1 MSMPSIPGAIMAFQ
15 GLPVPDQRYSQDPIT
30 SFMIRN
36 IPCSLTRDSVKSQV
50 DRNGFSGLYDNFQLP
65 LGRKSST
72 GLRRANLGYAF
83 INFLHA
89 EHAARFRDI
98 FDGYSFTG
106 TVSTKVCQVQVSR
119 FQGQQAYFNAK
130 SRPSD
135 FQTHSVELIARLGA
149 RDPTESQLA
158 QSPQPDRSHSCAA
171 ITLPERQFQNI
182 GTFQAHHRIASAYHK
197 SHGDPTSTQVNPD
210 PAAMGQLQLPSMSSD
225 QWHMIREDFFS

>member
-1 MSMPSIPGAIMAFQ
+1 HFVPRLVALHRSYESYFLPEDCCPVWTEGGRFGAEVEAWLSGPSTWQLPLSPGICNAVDLMSMPSIPGAIMAFQ

-106 TVSTKVCQVQVSR
+106 T
-119 FQGQQAYFNAK
+119 
-130 SRPSD
+130 
-135 FQTHSVELIARLGA
+135 
-149 RDPTESQLA
+149 
-158 QSPQPDRSHSCAA
+158 
-171 ITLPERQFQNI
+171 
-182 GTFQAHHRIASAYHK
+182 
-197 SHGDPTSTQVNPD
+197 
-210 PAAMGQLQLPSMSSD
+210 
-225 QWHMIREDFFS
+225 